1 MSLFIML
8 TRLAPA
14 ALKSP
19 ASLEEAEK
27 STMRKI
33 REKCPE
39 VEWVHNFA
47 VMGPYDYVDIF
58 KAPNIETAFKVS
70 TIIRTFGHAQ
80 TEIWAATEW
89 NAYKELVRD
98 LPQN

>member
-8 TRLAPA
+8 TRLTST

-19 ASLEEAEK
+19 SSLEDAEK
-27 STMRKI
+27 AIMAKI

-39 VEWVHNFA
+39 VEWLNNFA

-58 KAPNIETAFKVS
+58 RAPDIETAFKVS

-80 TEIWAATEW
+80 TEIWSATEW
-89 NAYKELVRD
+89 GAYKELVRD
-98 LPQN
+98 LQ